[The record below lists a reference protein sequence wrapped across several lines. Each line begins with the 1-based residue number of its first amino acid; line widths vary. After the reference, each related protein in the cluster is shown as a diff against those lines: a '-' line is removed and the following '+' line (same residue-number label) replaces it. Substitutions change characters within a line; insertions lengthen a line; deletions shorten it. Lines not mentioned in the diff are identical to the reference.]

1 MHFGDPRFK
10 LVCVWHKGCDGNIHH
25 AHRFEWVK
33 VGK

>member
-10 LVCVWHKGCDGNIHH
+10 LVCKWHKSCDGDIHT

-33 VGK
+33 VEK